1 MKILIASKPSS
12 HADLAVE
19 YGLILAKASKADL
32 TFVYVIRR
40 PDERES
46 GNQYLKKVNAA
57 AKKVGVDATQ
67 LLRVGHASEQII
79 HLAYEE
85 EFDLIVLGEGSKES
99 VLRRQIA
106 PTNEKVVANA
116 PCPVL
121 IVKGAAKKAES
132 FLMLHS
138 GQEGLGTI
146 QRFLQY
152 TGRLIHKKSRVTLLH
167 VMSQIGA
174 SYRIQDWELRAEA
187 KDLIKA
193 KTLEGMWLKE
203 GMVALENATK
213 VKVVPKIRHGLVID
227 EILKEE
233 ALGAYDIVVLGSH
246 RKGGW
251 TEFLVD
257 NIAKQVISQVNR
269 PVLVVHGESGSDKQ
283 LP

>member
-1 MKILIASKPSS
+1 MKILIASNPSP
-12 HADLAVE
+12 HADIAVQ
-19 YGLILAKASKADL
+19 YGLKLAKENQADL
-32 TFVYVIRR
+32 TFVHVIRR

-46 GNQYLKKVNAA
+46 GNRYLEQVNAT
-57 AKKVGVDATQ
+57 AKKMGVDGKR

-85 EFDLIVLGEGSKES
+85 DVDLIVLGEGSQES
-99 VLRRQIA
+99 ILRRQIA

-121 IVKGAAKKAES
+121 IVKGAARKAES
-132 FLMLHS
+132 LLILHS

-146 QRFLQY
+146 QRFLEN
-152 TGRLIHKKSRVTLLH
+152 TGKLIHKKSSVTLLH

-174 SYRIQDWELRAEA
+174 SYRVQDWELRAEA
-187 KDLIKA
+187 EELIKA
-193 KTLEGMWLKE
+193 KTLEGSWLKE
-203 GMVALENATK
+203 GMEALEHSRK
-213 VKVVPKIRHGLVID
+213 VQVIPKIRHGLVID
-227 EILKEE
+227 EILHEVE
-233 ALGAYDIVVLGSH
+233 QGDYDLVVLGSH

-269 PVLVVHGESGSDKQ
+269 PVLVVHGESVSDWQ
-283 LP
+283 